1 MENIDEI
8 KESIVKKFDEMLSEN
23 LELFETTGKF
33 SSSEIGKN
41 IGKFINEQFKDMRKS
56 HTAAKKK
63 KSSDCENDSDSD
75 ADSKE
80 KKSKK
85 VDGEVK
91 EKKTVRKTKKD
102 NVEGEV
108 KEKKTRKPSTWNI
121 YMKKKMA
128 EYKIENEKNGISKN
142 PKEMLA
148 DIALLWK
155 EDKATFKVE
164 DE

>member
-8 KESIVKKFDEMLSEN
+8 KATIITKFEEMLSQN
-23 LELFETTGKF
+23 LESFESTGKF
-33 SSSEIGKN
+33 SSAAIGKD
-41 IGKFINEQFKDMRKS
+41 IGKFINDKLKDMRKS
-56 HTAAKKK
+56 TTAAKKK
-63 KSSDCENDSDSD
+63 KSNDSENESDS
-75 ADSKE
+75 DSKE
-80 KKSKK
+80 KKLKK
-85 VDGEVK
+85 VENDVK

-102 NVEGEV
+102 DVEGEI
-108 KEKKTRKPSTWNI
+108 KEKKTRKPSAWNI

-155 EDKATFKVE
+155 DDKASFKVE

>member
-8 KESIVKKFDEMLSEN
+8 KLNIIKKFDEMLSEN
-23 LELFETTGKF
+23 LESFETTGKF

-63 KSSDCENDSDSD
+63 KSSDGENENDSDSN
-75 ADSKE
+75 E
-80 KKSKK
+80 KKLQK

-102 NVEGEV
+102 AIEGEI
-108 KEKKTRKPSTWNI
+108 KDKKTRKPSTWNI

-164 DE
+164 D

>member
-1 MENIDEI
+1 MENVDEI
-8 KESIVKKFDEMLSEN
+8 KATILKKFEEMLSQS
-23 LELFETTGKF
+23 LESFESTGKF
-33 SSSEIGKN
+33 SSAAIGKD
-41 IGKFINEQFKDMRKS
+41 IGKFINDKFKDMRKS
-56 HTAAKKK
+56 TTAAKKK
-63 KSSDCENDSDSD
+63 KSSDSENESDS
-75 ADSKE
+75 DSKE

-85 VDGEVK
+85 EDGEVK
-91 EKKTVRKTKKD
+91 EKKTRKSKKED
-102 NVEGEV
+102 GEV

-128 EYKIENEKNGISKN
+128 EYKIENEKHGITKN

-155 EDKATFKVE
+155 DDKATFKIE